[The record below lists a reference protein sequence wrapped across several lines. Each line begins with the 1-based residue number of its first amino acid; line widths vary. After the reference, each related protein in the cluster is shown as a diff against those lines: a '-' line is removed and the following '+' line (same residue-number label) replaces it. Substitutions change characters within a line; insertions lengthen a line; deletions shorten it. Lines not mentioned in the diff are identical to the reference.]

1 MYKICSTGQ
10 HTSDCLTE
18 MVSSHK
24 LRVIWRRQH
33 ALPYAWMHWVRLDR
47 AAFPLWVHAQSPG
60 ALKAEVICPRHLC
73 TYTCYLLLHN
83 PLLQNS
89 YHLILSH
96 NFMGQEFRHF
106 FVLWLASLGDIHV
119 VSGLIWRV
127 QDNFTYI
134 FGPLTGSAGSSLSL
148 SLSM

>member
-1 MYKICSTGQ
+1 
-10 HTSDCLTE
+10 
-18 MVSSHK
+18 MVSGHK

-47 AAFPLWVHAQSPG
+47 AAFPLWVHAQSPR

-96 NFMGQEFRHF
+96 NFMGQEFKNF

-119 VSGLIWRV
+119 VSGLIWG
-127 QDNFTYI
+127 FKTTLLTYLAPWQAQL
-134 FGPLTGSAGSSLSL
+134 GPLSLSL
-148 SLSM
+148 SLHVVSGPCRMLSPSE